1 VKRNIKIIIAVCAGI
16 LLLVAALIALSCE
29 DCGGGSSAVSE
40 GNVISS
46 TEVSP
51 SDSSGIHLHPNETGE
66 LLADGDDLRTLRLIS
81 SKGDY
86 LITRGEDD
94 KLSIESLSDLL
105 LESDF
110 LEIVWYNSLSFGY
123 TYSIHSDNS
132 ISLADFG
139 LDPAALIIECEY
151 TDGSSCR
158 LFVGNEV
165 VGSPGIYYFRIDGR
179 DEIFL
184 NEFDVSF
191 FQGDNYWLSDDI
203 FGDDTEDVTIGSIAL
218 SGSAFSKELKLERYS
233 SDDKSDPLYGSNY
246 VITSP
251 IKAPTDNYMTT
262 LLTDELTEMVANEAV
277 CAHPSDKQIKEYGL
291 DKSYA
296 IITHQR
302 NGNQRVLRVA
312 RVDAS
317 TLYAMADGVDC
328 IFMLDSG
335 SFEMISAL
343 SDTALRSNEV
353 HVRYFDSVE
362 SIRIQ
367 AKDTD
372 LTFTLKRTPLET
384 DDTLFEYRAYYGDTQ
399 LTLNYYKSLLEV
411 FNSAAAV
418 NYGGQRDSDKPDM
431 TVTIYFFDGYD
442 RKEEVIRYYSA
453 GTRRYLVTIDGVGDV
468 VVSQMWVDKFLESA
482 EALSE
487 NQEITP

>member
-1 VKRNIKIIIAVCAGI
+1 MKQNIKIIIAMCAGI
-16 LLLVAALIALSCE
+16 LLLAAALIALSCE
-29 DCGGGSSAVSE
+29 DCGGNDPSISGGDVVSPA
-40 GNVISS
+40 
-46 TEVSP
+46 EVSH
-51 SDSSGIHLHPNETGE
+51 SDGSGMHLHPNESGE
-66 LLADGDDLRTLRLIS
+66 LLAGGDDLRTLRLIS

-86 LITRGEDD
+86 LITRGKDE
-94 KLSIESLSDLL
+94 KLSIEHLSDLL
-105 LESDF
+105 LETDF
-110 LEIVWYNSLSFGY
+110 LEIVWYNALSFGY
-123 TYSIHSDNS
+123 TYSIHSNNPL
-132 ISLADFG
+132 SLADFG
-139 LDPAALIIECEY
+139 LDPAALTIECEY

-165 VGSPGIYYFRIDGR
+165 IGSPGIYYFRIDGR

-203 FGDDTEDVTIGSIAL
+203 FGDDTEDVTIGSINL
-218 SGSAFSKELKLERYS
+218 SGSAFSKALKLERYS
-233 SDDKSDPLYGSNY
+233 SDDKSDPLYGANY

-262 LLTDELTEMVANEAV
+262 LLTDELTEMVASEAV
-277 CAHPSDKQIKEYGL
+277 CAHPSAEHIKEYGL
-291 DKSYA
+291 DKPFA
-296 IITHQR
+296 IISHQR
-302 NGNQRVLRVA
+302 NGKQHTLRIA
-312 RVDAS
+312 RTDAS

-328 IFMLDSG
+328 IFMLDTG
-335 SFEMISAL
+335 SFEMISVL

-353 HVRYFDSVE
+353 HVRYFDSIE

-367 AKDTD
+367 AKGTD

-384 DDTLFEYRAYYGDTQ
+384 DNTLFEYRAYYGDTQ

-418 NYGGQRDSDKPDM
+418 SYGGQSDSDTPTM
-431 TVTIYFFDGYD
+431 TVTITFFDGYD

-453 GTRRYLVTIDGVGDV
+453 GTRRYLVTIDGEGDV
-468 VVSQMWVDKFLESA
+468 LVGQMWVDKFLDSA
-482 EALSE
+482 KALSE